1 MYMKQIKAFVSR
13 LNDTFYNPSFYKQS
27 IAEPREKAMSLLF
40 WVNVLAASVFAVTV
54 LINLMPS
61 MIDFAKGNYVSE
73 VYPDGL
79 EVAIKGGE
87 VSINE
92 PVPYYLPTPEALMEE
107 GDDMENLL
115 VIDTTED
122 LSVDTIKSYNS
133 LAVLTKDSLYFA
145 KDENETRVFSLDESE
160 DLTITEDK
168 VISWSKI
175 AIKWA
180 YVAIIPLTLMMIGL
194 VAGFSFVYYII
205 ISFALTLIP
214 LLIGK
219 ARKLPITYRS
229 AYIVSLYALVPVVMI
244 DIMTTLFGLLTLPF
258 WLVLIIFTGVVILNL
273 RDWKAVEVVPVDVT
287 TPTS

>member
-244 DIMTTLFGLLTLPF
+244 DIVTTLFGLLTLPF
-258 WLVLIIFTGVVILNL
+258 WLVLVIFTVVVILNL

-287 TPTS
+287 IPTS

>member
-1 MYMKQIKAFVSR
+1 MYMKQIKAFVRR
-13 LNDTFYNPSFYKQS
+13 LNDTFNNPSFYEQS
-27 IAEPREKAMSLLF
+27 ITESREKAMSLLF
-40 WVNVLAASVFAVTV
+40 WVNVFAASVFAVTV
-54 LINLMPS
+54 LINVIPS

-79 EVAIKGGE
+79 QVDIKGGA

-92 PVPYYLPTPEALMEE
+92 PVPYYLPTPGALMEE

-180 YVAIIPLTLMMIGL
+180 YVAIIPFTLMMIGL
-194 VAGFSFVYYII
+194 IAGFSFIYYIV
-205 ISFALTLIP
+205 ISFALALIP

-229 AYIVSLYALVPVVMI
+229 AYIISLYALVPVVMI
-244 DIMTTLFGLLTLPF
+244 DIVTTLFGLLTLPF
-258 WLVLIIFTGVVILNL
+258 WLTVVIFSVVVILNL
-273 RDWKAVEVVPVDVT
+273 RDWKTADNIPVQE
-287 TPTS
+287 TPVAN